1 MAVKLTLAL
10 VGLLL
15 LLLLLI
21 AASVVLA
28 AEIVNAEAKEGCLD
42 RCGNVSIPYPF
53 GTNDQQHCYL
63 SPEFLVTCENSS
75 NPPQPL
81 LWKNL
86 TSISPPTILKI

>member
-15 LLLLLI
+15 LLLI

-28 AEIVNAEAKEGCLD
+28 AETVNGEAKEGCLD

-63 SPEFLVTCENSS
+63 SHEFLVTCDNSS

-86 TSISPPTILKI
+86 TSISPPTILKL